1 MLNTKQR
8 ETFQKIK
15 DKIKVDEGGLTA
27 KQRGD
32 FQYRMSR
39 ILKDELEGLND
50 LVFLLNELPDSYL
63 KNKIDLRKAAVD
75 AMGLTE
81 KLIDMLDP
89 PAIREDNHQ
98 AKQRFRVDLASALP
112 GFPSTIAIYKASYS
126 PSEDEIDFSHRL
138 LCHTQRLKEILTGGQ
153 LPKLYSVREFD
164 MILSDLRKKRDFRI
178 EEQGLVKTPSKELI
192 DKIQND
198 GDFIPSSD
206 VDRAK
211 TILSRKMNENADLV
225 TETTHIEKEEPK

>member
-1 MLNTKQR
+1 MLSTTQR

-15 DKIKVDEGGLTA
+15 EGGGLTA
-27 KQRGD
+27 KQKGD
-32 FQYRMSR
+32 FYYRMSK

-50 LVFLLNELPDSYL
+50 LVFLLNELPDSYM
-63 KNKIDLRKAAVD
+63 KNKIDFKKVAVD

-112 GFPSTIAIYKASYS
+112 GFPSTIAIYKAFYS
-126 PSEDEIDFSHRL
+126 PSKEEIDFSHRL

-211 TILSRKMNENADLV
+211 PILSRKMNENADLV

>member
-1 MLNTKQR
+1 MLNPKQR
-8 ETFQKIK
+8 ETFQKIR
-15 DKIKVDEGGLTA
+15 DKVTVEHGGLSA

-32 FQYRMSR
+32 FHYRMSK

-63 KNKIDLRKAAVD
+63 ENKVDLRKAAVD

-89 PAIREDNHQ
+89 PAIREDDHQ
-98 AKQRFRVDLASALP
+98 AKQRFRVDLASVLP
-112 GFPSTIAIYKASYS
+112 GFPSTIAMYNTSYL
-126 PSEDEIDFSHRL
+126 PSEEEIDFSNRL
-138 LCHTQRLKEILTGGQ
+138 LYHTQRLKEILTGGQ

-164 MILSDLRKKRDFRI
+164 MILSNLRKKRDFRI
-178 EEQGLVKTPSKELI
+178 DDQGLVKIPSKELT
-192 DKIQND
+192 DKILN
-198 GDFIPSSD
+198 GEDFIPPSD
-206 VDRAK
+206 IDRAK

-225 TETTHIEKEEPK
+225 TDTTHIEKEEPK